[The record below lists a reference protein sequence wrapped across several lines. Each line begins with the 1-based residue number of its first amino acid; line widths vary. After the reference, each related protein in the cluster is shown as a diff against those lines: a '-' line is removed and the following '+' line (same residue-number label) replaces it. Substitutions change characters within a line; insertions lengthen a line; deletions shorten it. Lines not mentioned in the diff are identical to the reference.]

1 MNVEI
6 QFLVQMFV
14 KHGHKIIF
22 LEILVKEYNNS
33 NKKKRQLHQLKKKIP
48 WAPNIGPK
56 IRKELKKVKK
66 EVTFTYGKNLK
77 SILCE
82 NSTKI
87 LRNSHPGV

>member
-33 NKKKRQLHQLKKKIP
+33 NKKKDNYTNSK
-48 WAPNIGPK
+48 
-56 IRKELKKVKK
+56 RKSRGHLILDQKL
-66 EVTFTYGKNLK
+66 GKN
-77 SILCE
+77 
-82 NSTKI
+82 
-87 LRNSHPGV
+87 